1 MGILKSLKI
10 REAIF
15 GGELNATLEV
25 SKKNTFLVLSFLYQL
40 GCES

>member
-25 SKKNTFLVLSFLYQL
+25 SKKKYIF
-40 GCES
+40 GP